1 MPEDLHSQGNPDEPE
16 TYAID
21 ACPATP
27 KLPGQVNHQASKDAA
42 IDALTHDLSSHAT
55 ECIRRFGD
63 FHIALPGGTQYE
75 SCVSAGGLRTHTQTH
90 SPLEW
95 QHA

>member
-42 IDALTHDLSSHAT
+42 IPTAT
-55 ECIRRFGD
+55 SK
-63 FHIALPGGTQYE
+63 P
-75 SCVSAGGLRTHTQTH
+75 RTTR
-90 SPLEW
+90 
-95 QHA
+95 